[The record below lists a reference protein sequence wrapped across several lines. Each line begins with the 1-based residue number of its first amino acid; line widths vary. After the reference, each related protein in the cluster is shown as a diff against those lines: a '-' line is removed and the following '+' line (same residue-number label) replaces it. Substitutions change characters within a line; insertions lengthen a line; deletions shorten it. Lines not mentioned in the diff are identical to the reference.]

1 MLKNKTMKQRLLEII
16 KKVLTEQPKK
26 KQCDCGCDECMG
38 APMLNESK
46 QYVMP
51 ISENMRYHLDKKIPI
66 HDNTFRPGSKAHID
80 LIHETRLL
88 WKKRIIELQGEDKKL
103 FENTD
108 LGRFGVYEG
117 EVVPLDYPM
126 MEIENIPGGLAKNK
140 SLEDIAK
147 HHNIDVNA
155 VKKQLEKG
163 IKTELEHTSNKNIA
177 KEIAMDHIYEDPKY
191 YDKLKKIEE
200 AQMLDGYEVDFFHTK
215 TNVYANIEIPSENP
229 TFEDDIQIKGTGK
242 TEEEAFEDLQQ
253 NYENYKK
260 TRINEAE
267 LGNIITINPES
278 FPNFEFPY
286 GTEGKIVD
294 ISKADYASDD
304 LVYTVKLK
312 YIDSQGDEQNILDIE
327 KSNQYLDEAEKKKQ
341 PALGKPK
348 RGGSKK
354 FYVYVKDPRTKR
366 IKKVSFGM
374 AGGGLRAKLNNSKAR
389 SAFSKRH
396 NCPQKKDRTK
406 ASYWSCRLPRYAK
419 LLGFKTT
426 FSGYW

>member
-1 MLKNKTMKQRLLEII
+1 MLKNKTMKQRLIEII
-16 KKVLTEQPKK
+16 KKALTEQPKK
-26 KQCDCGCDECMG
+26 KKCDCGCDECMG

-51 ISENMRYHLDKKIPI
+51 ISENMRYHLDKKISI

-88 WKKRIIELQGEDKKL
+88 WKKGVIELQGEDKIL

-215 TNVYANIEIPSENP
+215 ANVYANIEIPSENP
-229 TFEDDIQIKGTGK
+229 TFEDNIQIKGTGK
-242 TEEEAFEDLQQ
+242 NEEEAFKDLQL

-260 TRINEAE
+260 TGIN
-267 LGNIITINPES
+267 
-278 FPNFEFPY
+278 
-286 GTEGKIVD
+286 
-294 ISKADYASDD
+294 
-304 LVYTVKLK
+304 
-312 YIDSQGDEQNILDIE
+312 
-327 KSNQYLDEAEKKKQ
+327 EAEKKKQ

-354 FYVYVKDPRTKR
+354 FYVYVKDPKTKR

-374 AGGGLRAKLNNSKAR
+374 AGGGLRAKLNNPKAR
-389 SAFSKRH
+389 QAFSKRM
-396 NCPQKKDRTK
+396 NCPKAKDRTT
-406 ASYWSCRLPRYAK
+406 ARYWSCALPRYAK